1 MHFLSLNIVLEGKML
16 KNYQYSRTVG
26 VAKFVD
32 PQLKNSKFF
41 FLALGTYYMPYIKMQ
56 GDCCQQPWREANCP
70 PEPSKNS

>member
-1 MHFLSLNIVLEGKML
+1 ML

-41 FLALGTYYMPYIKMQ
+41 FLALGTYYMPYQNAGRLLSTTLDRGKLSTGAKQ
-56 GDCCQQPWREANCP
+56 EFLSPGC
-70 PEPSKNS
+70 